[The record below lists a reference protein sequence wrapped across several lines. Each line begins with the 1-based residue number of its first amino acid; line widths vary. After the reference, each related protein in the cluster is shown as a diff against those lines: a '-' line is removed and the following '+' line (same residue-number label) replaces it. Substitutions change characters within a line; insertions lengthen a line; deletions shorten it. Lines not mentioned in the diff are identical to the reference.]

1 MVAAVPHQP
10 GLFDRSARAATRDPL
25 SSHRVADD
33 LERSGRGARQAA
45 LVLDLVRRTPGLTSG
60 ELAARHGVDRHLVA
74 RRLPELAQRGL
85 VRRIE
90 HGSQQVSWEAVE

>member
-1 MVAAVPHQP
+1 MMEQP
-10 GLFDRSARAATRDPL
+10 GLFDRPPRAATRDPL
-25 SSHRVADD
+25 SSHRAADE

-45 LVLDLVRRTPGLTSG
+45 LVLELVRATPGLTSA
-60 ELAARHGVDRHLVA
+60 ELAARHGADRHMIA

-90 HGSQQVSWEAVE
+90 IEARQVRWVPGER